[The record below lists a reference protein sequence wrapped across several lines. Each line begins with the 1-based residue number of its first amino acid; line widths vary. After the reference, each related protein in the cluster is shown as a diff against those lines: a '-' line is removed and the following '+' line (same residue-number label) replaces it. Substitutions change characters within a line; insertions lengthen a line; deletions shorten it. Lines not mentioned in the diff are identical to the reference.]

1 MLQTLLGSMFSVSNT
16 GIEEAYPRV
25 TGVWMGGEIAEEQG
39 TLLWQIITVT
49 NVSSYNLDILLVF
62 YFRSEDTNRGRI
74 SLVSD
79 VSNKCC
85 LD

>member
-39 TLLWQIITVT
+39 TLL
-49 NVSSYNLDILLVF
+49 
-62 YFRSEDTNRGRI
+62 
-74 SLVSD
+74 
-79 VSNKCC
+79 
-85 LD
+85 